1 MFSKFTE
8 KASSYASTAAAAANA
23 TYETGKQGLSSVPC
37 DRCGVPHNALLRLST
52 CPVCGGRVCKGCSA
66 QLVVPDACA
75 KSGAGSSGE
84 VSVCARECGP
94 RCGEANAAAFRRA
107 LAASHA
113 ANVTAFLEDL
123 ASGRAAGETYP
134 RPGAAVADT
143 GASATAMRLAPL
155 ALEALKLSGYSDVVR
170 AYQLAEGGIAAVLLT
185 PTFRIFAERVLP
197 MLRRHVRDAGEAT
210 SYKTRGAAE
219 AELALRLY
227 YLACG
232 DAVGRLRACGAP
244 REATR
249 RGPAASDDV
258 LDALGYWI
266 GPAQWLY
273 AANELRKPQHTPD
286 WAAWYCKKLCETS
299 GGWRL
304 LACVGAS
311 RSENARCSVP
321 SLPKVRFPAWCLAAR
336 GDEAVLAIRGSQ
348 TPGDWAINSDADE
361 APVFGVDSAWVAHGG
376 ILRAARAILNDCG
389 AGEAVDALRARG
401 VRVTCVGHSLGG
413 GVAALVATLLNDHGA
428 LPRVRCYAFATPACV
443 SADLAAFLKPT
454 VTSCVLQDDVVPRL
468 SDATCARLAAD
479 LVNDDANYRASF
491 AKDRAAYAGHV
502 ATLGKGEGMV
512 HDAREDALPL
522 ESLDRRAASPTLSG
536 RKSAAARLVVPG
548 LVVFLAGVDGNYEAH
563 ATDGDLPE
571 LNKVQLTPRAVND
584 HDVSQTAFAL
594 RVVRATRSRR
604 PRERPAPPFRPALL
618 ADNTWA
624 PCAVCGSDVTWTSA
638 VRGSDAARASATHHC
653 RACGALVCAFCAPAG
668 DRVAG
673 DGIAQFT
680 ELPDKRVTIPS
691 MGCLGRVR
699 VCRPCGFNAYNL

>member
-52 CPVCGGRVCKGCSA
+52 CPVSRRPSARAAA

-84 VSVCARECGP
+84 
-94 RCGEANAAAFRRA
+94 
-107 LAASHA
+107 
-113 ANVTAFLEDL
+113 DL
-123 ASGRAAGETYP
+123 ASGAAGETYP

-155 ALEALKLSGYSDVVR
+155 ALEALKLSGYSDAVR
-170 AYQLAEGGIAAVLLT
+170 VPARRGRHRAALLT

-376 ILRAARAILNDCG
+376 ILRARGDFERLR

-428 LPRVRCYAFATPACV
+428 LPSGAATFATPGV

-479 LVNDDANYRASF
+479 LVNDDANYR
-491 AKDRAAYAGHV
+491 
-502 ATLGKGEGMV
+502 
-512 HDAREDALPL
+512 
-522 ESLDRRAASPTLSG
+522 
-536 RKSAAARLVVPG
+536 
-548 LVVFLAGVDGNYEAH
+548 
-563 ATDGDLPE
+563 
-571 LNKVQLTPRAVND
+571 
-584 HDVSQTAFAL
+584 
-594 RVVRATRSRR
+594 
-604 PRERPAPPFRPALL
+604 
-618 ADNTWA
+618 
-624 PCAVCGSDVTWTSA
+624 
-638 VRGSDAARASATHHC
+638 
-653 RACGALVCAFCAPAG
+653 
-668 DRVAG
+668 
-673 DGIAQFT
+673 
-680 ELPDKRVTIPS
+680 
-691 MGCLGRVR
+691 
-699 VCRPCGFNAYNL
+699 

>member
-84 VSVCARECGP
+84 
-94 RCGEANAAAFRRA
+94 
-107 LAASHA
+107 
-113 ANVTAFLEDL
+113 DL

-155 ALEALKLSGYSDVVR
+155 ALEALKLSGYSDVV
-170 AYQLAEGGIAAVLLT
+170 A
-185 PTFRIFAERVLP
+185 
-197 MLRRHVRDAGEAT
+197 DAGEAT

-227 YLACG
+227 YLRRG
-232 DAVGRLRACGAP
+232 DAGGCGPARARA
-244 REATR
+244 AR

-258 LDALGYWI
+258 LDALGC
-266 GPAQWLY
+266 G
-273 AANELRKPQHTPD
+273 
-286 WAAWYCKKLCETS
+286 
-299 GGWRL
+299 
-304 LACVGAS
+304 S
-311 RSENARCSVP
+311 R
-321 SLPKVRFPAWCLAAR
+321 AWCLAR

-594 RVVRATRSRR
+594 RVVRADAVPRPGAPARPSGPRSSRTTRG
-604 PRERPAPPFRPALL
+604 RPAPSA
-618 ADNTWA
+618 A
-624 PCAVCGSDVTWTSA
+624 PT
-638 VRGSDAARASATHHC
+638 
-653 RACGALVCAFCAPAG
+653 
-668 DRVAG
+668 
-673 DGIAQFT
+673 
-680 ELPDKRVTIPS
+680 
-691 MGCLGRVR
+691 
-699 VCRPCGFNAYNL
+699 

>member
-75 KSGAGSSGE
+75 KSGKGTGGE

-113 ANVTAFLEDL
+113 ANVSSFLEDL

-197 MLRRHVRDAGEAT
+197 MLRRHVKDAGEAT

-232 DAVGRLRACGAP
+232 DAIGRLRACGAP

-258 LDALGYWI
+258 LDALGC
-266 GPAQWLY
+266 GLG
-273 AANELRKPQHTPD
+273 AAEM
-286 WAAWYCKKLCETS
+286 
-299 GGWRL
+299 
-304 LACVGAS
+304 
-311 RSENARCSVP
+311 
-321 SLPKVRFPAWCLAAR
+321 
-336 GDEAVLAIRGSQ
+336 
-348 TPGDWAINSDADE
+348 
-361 APVFGVDSAWVAHGG
+361 GV
-376 ILRAARAILNDCG
+376 
-389 AGEAVDALRARG
+389 
-401 VRVTCVGHSLGG
+401 
-413 GVAALVATLLNDHGA
+413 
-428 LPRVRCYAFATPACV
+428 
-443 SADLAAFLKPT
+443 
-454 VTSCVLQDDVVPRL
+454 
-468 SDATCARLAAD
+468 
-479 LVNDDANYRASF
+479 SF
-491 AKDRAAYAGHV
+491 R
-502 ATLGKGEGMV
+502 
-512 HDAREDALPL
+512 DARSVGTGSAPR
-522 ESLDRRAASPTLSG
+522 SGSTRR
-536 RKSAAARLVVPG
+536 
-548 LVVFLAGVDGNYEAH
+548 
-563 ATDGDLPE
+563 
-571 LNKVQLTPRAVND
+571 
-584 HDVSQTAFAL
+584 
-594 RVVRATRSRR
+594 
-604 PRERPAPPFRPALL
+604 
-618 ADNTWA
+618 
-624 PCAVCGSDVTWTSA
+624 TS
-638 VRGSDAARASATHHC
+638 
-653 RACGALVCAFCAPAG
+653 
-668 DRVAG
+668 
-673 DGIAQFT
+673 
-680 ELPDKRVTIPS
+680 
-691 MGCLGRVR
+691 
-699 VCRPCGFNAYNL
+699 